1 MFESLAML
9 RKSGVVLLGSVVT
22 DAYFQVSGAVVLMTL
37 SLLLLAVLQPYKKKV
52 GWVWVVGGGSWEE
65 VAGRAS
71 VVSERASGRAGE
83 RAGERAC
90 ERASGRATWVRSLTI
105 ALSFTYSRLVFH
117 ILMTAIPQIFN
128 MLGEHAALPALLRA
142 LPLDG

>member
-71 VVSERASGRAGE
+71 VVSERASGRA
-83 RAGERAC
+83 
-90 ERASGRATWVRSLTI
+90 TWVRSLTI